1 MKNIEEVVILLS
13 ISWSINKLVIRN
25 LTLVTALERVFT
37 REISSRDEVIPVY
50 GEMSLTVYTLLPR

>member
-1 MKNIEEVVILLS
+1 MKNIQEVVILLS

-25 LTLVTALERVFT
+25 LTLATALERVFT